1 MKTYC
6 GMFINKKK
14 CTIYYEYFDYIDE
27 VSKFLEENDDLDL
40 VSLQRLWM
48 K

>member
-6 GMFINKKK
+6 WMFINKKK
-14 CTIYYEYFDYIDE
+14 CIIYYEYFDYIDE
-27 VSKFLEENDDLDL
+27 VSKFLEKNDDLDL

>member
-6 GMFINKKK
+6 WMFINKIK
-14 CTIYYEYFDYIDE
+14 CTIYYEYFDEIDE
-27 VSKFLEENDDLDL
+27 VSKFLEENEDLDL